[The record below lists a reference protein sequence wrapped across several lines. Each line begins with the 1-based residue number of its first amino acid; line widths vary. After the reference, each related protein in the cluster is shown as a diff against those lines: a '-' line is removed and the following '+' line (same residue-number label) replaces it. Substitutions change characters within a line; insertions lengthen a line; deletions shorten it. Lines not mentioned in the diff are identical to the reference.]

1 MKKYIK
7 GILLFLVLF
16 GLDQWSKYAADTCL
30 QGHEA
35 KKVIGDV
42 FVLQY
47 LKNYGAAFGILQ
59 NKQIFLV
66 ILTAVILAAIIYIL
80 IKTPDT
86 VHYLPVRFF
95 GIMLAA
101 GAVGNMYDRIVHGYV
116 IDFLYAKV
124 IDFPIFNVADIY
136 VTTATAALL
145 LLLCFFYKEE
155 DLAIFEW
162 KKGDRR

>member
-7 GILLFLVLF
+7 GVLLFLVLF
-16 GLDQWSKYAADTCL
+16 GLDQWSKYVADTCL

-124 IDFPIFNVADIY
+124 IDFPIFNVADCY
-136 VTTATAALL
+136 VVVSAVV
-145 LLLCFFYKEE
+145 
-155 DLAIFEW
+155 LAILIGFVYQESDLEVYH
-162 KKGDRR
+162 KK

>member
-86 VHYLPVRFF
+86 VHYLPVRF
-95 GIMLAA
+95 LE
-101 GAVGNMYDRIVHGYV
+101 
-116 IDFLYAKV
+116 
-124 IDFPIFNVADIY
+124 
-136 VTTATAALL
+136 
-145 LLLCFFYKEE
+145 LCWRQGQ
-155 DLAIFEW
+155 LAICMTGLFT
-162 KKGDRR
+162 DM

>member
-80 IKTPDT
+80 VKTPDT

-124 IDFPIFNVADIY
+124 IDFPIFNVADCY
-136 VTTATAALL
+136 VVIACILFVVL
-145 LLLCFFYKEE
+145 ILFYYK
-155 DLAIFEW
+155 DDNDFEFLNF
-162 KKGDRR
+162 KNR

>member
-7 GILLFLVLF
+7 GVLLFLVLF

-66 ILTAVILAAIIYIL
+66 ILTAVILAAIIYIDQNTGYGTL
-80 IKTPDT
+80 SACT
-86 VHYLPVRFF
+86 FF
-95 GIMLAA
+95 WNYA
-101 GAVGNMYDRIVHGYV
+101 GGRGSWQYV
-116 IDFLYAKV
+116 
-124 IDFPIFNVADIY
+124 
-136 VTTATAALL
+136 
-145 LLLCFFYKEE
+145 
-155 DLAIFEW
+155 
-162 KKGDRR
+162 

>member
-35 KKVIGDV
+35 KMVIGDV

-66 ILTAVILAAIIYIL
+66 ILTAVIQAAIIYIL

-95 GIMLAA
+95 GSMLAS
-101 GAVGNMYDRIVHGYV
+101 GAVGNMFDRIVHGYV

-124 IDFPIFNVADIY
+124 IDFPIFNVADCY
-136 VTTATAALL
+136 VVVSAVV
-145 LLLCFFYKEE
+145 
-155 DLAIFEW
+155 LAILIGFVYQESDLEVYH
-162 KKGDRR
+162 KK

>member
-7 GILLFLVLF
+7 GVLLFLVLF

-66 ILTAVILAAIIYIL
+66 ILTAVILAAIIYIDQNTGYGTL
-80 IKTPDT
+80 SVGT
-86 VHYLPVRFF
+86 FF
-95 GIMLAA
+95 WNYA
-101 GAVGNMYDRIVHGYV
+101 GGRGSWQYV
-116 IDFLYAKV
+116 
-124 IDFPIFNVADIY
+124 
-136 VTTATAALL
+136 
-145 LLLCFFYKEE
+145 
-155 DLAIFEW
+155 
-162 KKGDRR
+162 